1 MKAAE
6 GSTFLKIQPT
16 RTQAKVTIRLV
27 DLFCSSLT
35 FLLIYFRLLQTYT
48 LGFTLFFFFFFFFG
62 LFVSRNMN
70 GCTRVGMKVSLLSC
84 LLLFLELIAVGTSS
98 YLYETHHEFGS
109 LLTFTTY
116 FYNHINS

>member
-6 GSTFLKIQPT
+6 GSTCLKIQQT
-16 RTQAKVTIRLV
+16 RTRAEVTLRLV
-27 DLFCSSLT
+27 DLSCSSLT

-48 LGFTLFFFFFFFFG
+48 LGFTLFFFFFFFG
-62 LFVSRNMN
+62 LFVSRNMS
-70 GCTRVGMKVSLLSC
+70 GCTGVGMKVSLLSC
-84 LLLFLELIAVGTSS
+84 LLLFLELTAVGTSS

-109 LLTFTTY
+109 LLTFATY